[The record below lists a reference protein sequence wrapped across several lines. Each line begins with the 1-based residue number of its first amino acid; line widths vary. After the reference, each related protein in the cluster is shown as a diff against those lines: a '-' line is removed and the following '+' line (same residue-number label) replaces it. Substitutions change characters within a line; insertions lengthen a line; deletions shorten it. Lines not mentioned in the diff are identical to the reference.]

1 MSRKRRQATPDPDD
15 DDRALFRDA
24 LGDVLPLNSEPR
36 APVPRRRPAARALQ
50 RERDEAAVMD
60 ELLDHD
66 WDPAEPET
74 GEELNW
80 ARAGVQRRVV
90 QRLRRGQYS
99 VQDSIDLHHMNATTA
114 RRVLLEFL
122 DQALGRGLSCVRVV
136 HGKGLRSHGGPK
148 LKPMAAGLL
157 RRHPAVVAYA
167 SCRPVDGGTGATQV
181 LLRAQ
186 GSRRPPR

>member
-1 MSRKRRQATPDPDD
+1 MSRKRRKADPAPDD

-24 LGDVLPLNSEPR
+24 LGDVLPLKTEPR
-36 APVPRRRPAARALQ
+36 APAPRRRPAVRALQ
-50 RERDEAAVMD
+50 RERDEAAVME
-60 ELLDHD
+60 ELLDHE
-66 WDPAEPET
+66 WDPAELET

-80 ARAGVQRRVV
+80 SRPGVQRRVV

-99 VQDSIDLHHMNATTA
+99 VQDSIDLHHMNADTA

-122 DQALGRGLSCVRVV
+122 DHALQRGLSCVRVV
-136 HGKGLRSHGGPK
+136 HGKGLRSRGGPK
-148 LKPMAAGLL
+148 LKPMTAGLL

-181 LLRAQ
+181 LLRAPRP
-186 GSRRPPR
+186 GRPSR